1 MIESSMHTA
10 QYTQLV
16 VFCGN
21 LFQFHS
27 NSVRNAHA
35 IQSTTINVLHF
46 LTVVVLDVR
55 RCQRCQR
62 TIFHCI
68 LYDSINFHT
77 TKTEKEEEKRATRM
91 RIKAMDAKVKAQ
103 YCISISR
110 SLYLSCEYKI
120 YIFIRAN
127 FHLQC
132 KCNNKDCTHE
142 IKNVLPLAS
151 CAVCF
156 KIFVNNF
163 KKNLPSFS

>member
-35 IQSTTINVLHF
+35 IHSTTINVLHF

-77 TKTEKEEEKRATRM
+77 TKTEKEEEKRATRI

-132 KCNNKDCTHE
+132 KCNNNDCTHE
-142 IKNVLPLAS
+142 IKKCAS
-151 CAVCF
+151 VRIMCGVF
-156 KIFVNNF
+156 Q
-163 KKNLPSFS
+163 NLCQQF